1 MFFRKIALALT
12 TMAAFAGIARGDTRT
27 LTHEAVIN
35 APVSAVWRAFT
46 DEKEVMTWMTPLADI
61 DLRVGGLM
69 RTNYNPNGEI
79 GDATTIANQILSFE
93 PERMLSIKNVQAP
106 EGFPW
111 KENFQGTW
119 SVMYFT
125 PLGPDRTQ
133 LRIVGM
139 GYGDGPEWEQLYG
152 FFEVGNQ
159 MVIDELK
166 KKFGDPGA
174 AAGDDVM
181 TRLGRL
187 VGGEWIHESV
197 NDKGEVF
204 RVRNVYERGADS
216 VSVAVKG
223 WLGNEAALQA
233 HSSALL
239 YRDPLTGG
247 ARVLNVNERGGV
259 AEGAITIVDDALVW
273 DWNATELDGAK
284 SRYHIET
291 RFDPNSSDRYRFQL
305 AKYEKDGSL
314 TPLIDI
320 WFDRVDAAPAH
331 WSASPSRSH

>member
-1 MFFRKIALALT
+1 
-12 TMAAFAGIARGDTRT
+12 
-27 LTHEAVIN
+27 
-35 APVSAVWRAFT
+35 
-46 DEKEVMTWMTPLADI
+46 
-61 DLRVGGLM
+61 
-69 RTNYNPNGEI
+69 
-79 GDATTIANQILSFE
+79 
-93 PERMLSIKNVQAP
+93 
-106 EGFPW
+106 
-111 KENFQGTW
+111 
-119 SVMYFT
+119 
-125 PLGPDRTQ
+125 
-133 LRIVGM
+133 
-139 GYGDGPEWEQLYG
+139 
-152 FFEVGNQ
+152 

>member
-125 PLGPDRTQ
+125 PSAQ
-133 LRIVGM
+133 I
-139 GYGDGPEWEQLYG
+139 
-152 FFEVGNQ
+152 
-159 MVIDELK
+159 
-166 KKFGDPGA
+166 A
-174 AAGDDVM
+174 
-181 TRLGRL
+181 
-187 VGGEWIHESV
+187 
-197 NDKGEVF
+197 
-204 RVRNVYERGADS
+204 RNCA
-216 VSVAVKG
+216 
-223 WLGNEAALQA
+223 
-233 HSSALL
+233 SSAWVTAMGRSGSSCTDSSRL
-239 YRDPLTGG
+239 
-247 ARVLNVNERGGV
+247 
-259 AEGAITIVDDALVW
+259 AIRW
-273 DWNATELDGAK
+273 
-284 SRYHIET
+284 
-291 RFDPNSSDRYRFQL
+291 
-305 AKYEKDGSL
+305 
-314 TPLIDI
+314 
-320 WFDRVDAAPAH
+320 
-331 WSASPSRSH
+331 